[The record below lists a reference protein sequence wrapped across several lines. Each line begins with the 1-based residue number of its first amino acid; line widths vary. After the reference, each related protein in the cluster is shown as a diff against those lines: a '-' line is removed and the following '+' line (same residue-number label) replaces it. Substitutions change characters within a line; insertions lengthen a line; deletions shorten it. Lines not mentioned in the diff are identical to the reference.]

1 MTKKLLE
8 KWQKILSKITALVLC
23 LIIFFIVQV
32 ITWFQLNGQFFS
44 PWFKNNVFL
53 LCLMGIPIS
62 WLYIEATRMGFIAFD
77 GLIWPGRLLGFAM
90 GILTFAICANVFMGE
105 GLNTKTIISLIL
117 ATILT
122 LIQVFWK

>member
-8 KWQKILSKITALVLC
+8 KWQKILSKVTALILC
-23 LIIFFIVQV
+23 VSLFLLVQV
-32 ITWFQLNGQFFS
+32 VTWFQLNGQFFS

-53 LCLMGIPIS
+53 LCIFGIPIS
-62 WLYIEATRMGFIAFD
+62 WLYIEATRLGFIAFD
-77 GLIWPGRLLGFAM
+77 GLIWPGRLLGFAA
-90 GILTFAICANVFMGE
+90 GIFTFALCANVFMGE
-105 GLNTKTIISLIL
+105 GLNTKTMVSLIL

>member
-1 MTKKLLE
+1 M
-8 KWQKILSKITALVLC
+8 SKTTALVLC
-23 LIIFFIVQV
+23 IVLFVLVQI

-44 PWFKNNVFL
+44 SWFKNNVFL
-53 LCLMGIPIS
+53 LCLMGVPIS

-90 GILTFAICANVFMGE
+90 GILTFAICANMFMGE

-122 LIQVFWK
+122 FIQVFWK